1 MEKKIKIA
9 EQAMNNDPK
18 NIALIEEYS
27 SLLDQFNNI

>member
-1 MEKKIKIA
+1 MEKQIKIA

-18 NIALIEEYS
+18 NIDLIEEYS